1 MCKKVLYK
9 NGTIFGILHCLIYG
23 NLRFKRKKFA
33 VALFGAIVGIAGI
46 VGQIRTLVMTC

>member
-1 MCKKVLYK
+1 MGLFLEYCTV
-9 NGTIFGILHCLIYG
+9 YG

-46 VGQIRTLVMTC
+46 VGQIRTLAFGSGVHAICC